1 MYVCMYVCLYVCMY
15 VNIYLIYLSSFASPK
30 DTWPKMEKSGLMME
44 LAENKEGYVL
54 HAYSHTVS

>member
-1 MYVCMYVCLYVCMY
+1 MY